1 MSELEWNVSRDD
13 LIAEVH
19 EAFRDVSREGG
30 VSWSEAEVIDDYGGP
45 AKCAAARKSDRD
57 THWSQLLDD
66 PNWNPAP
73 GVGGF
78 SFLDPIGFRYYL
90 PVVMIRSLRSGFDEG
105 FEFYV
110 SNSAVSDEPSLQQYR
125 LQQQA
130 LLNESQRRC
139 IQRVLL
145 YLIRMQVGD

>member
-30 VSWSEAEVIDDYGGP
+30 VSWSEAEVIDFYGDP
-45 AKCAAARKSDRD
+45 DECEAARKSDRD

-66 PNWNPAP
+66 PNWNSAP

-78 SFLDPIGFRYYL
+78 WFLDAIGFRYYL
-90 PVVMIRSLRSGFDEG
+90 PAVMIRSLRSGFDEG
-105 FEFYV
+105 FESYV
-110 SNSAVSDEPSLQQYR
+110 SNSAVSEEPSLQQYR
-125 LQQQA
+125 LQQQS
-130 LLNESQRRC
+130 LLDESQRRC
-139 IQRVLL
+139 IVRVLL
-145 YLIRMQVGD
+145 YLMRMQID